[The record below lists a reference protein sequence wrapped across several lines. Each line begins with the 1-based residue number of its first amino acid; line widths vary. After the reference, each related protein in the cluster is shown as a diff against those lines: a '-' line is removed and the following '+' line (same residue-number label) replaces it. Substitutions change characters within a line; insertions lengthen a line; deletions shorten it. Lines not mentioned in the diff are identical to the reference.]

1 MAIPATSS
9 ALHVLHRTILM
20 ACLAAGLVPLLAHRA
35 RGHGEPFVIDYAAAT
50 NRLTVAPGVYDFF
63 NVDENL
69 ATPGFG
75 LPISTT
81 YPGFS
86 RADTLPANTAVTLRF
101 TSPLTYWNPTTG
113 PLDPLPV
120 ASGTID
126 VVNRA
131 AAIATVAAT
140 GIGGTNPLF
149 LDTFVGFPGEHH
161 HLTAYELAT
170 PDAPGLYG
178 LWAEA
183 TATGPSYPGGATTAS
198 SPFLIVLNW
207 GIEDEQQYQ
216 DGVTRLSA
224 LPDPVITIT
233 VGSGTQTQSQAGYPL
248 LSGVTPVVKAGAGT
262 LLVDQANTL
271 TGSTTIQ
278 QGTLR
283 LAHPSALA
291 ASTIV
296 PLAGG
301 TLAVTPFLQTTVGGL
316 AANAGGLI
324 DVGSGMIT
332 VGGGLSATDMVA
344 AILAG
349 FGDGS
354 WNGGRGITSSA
365 AAADLAASV
374 PRAVGWLDDG
384 TGSVT
389 FAYAAPGD
397 TNIDWQVDILDA
409 ANFLAGGRFD
419 SGLPATWNEGDFTYD
434 GIADILDAASFL
446 STGLFDA
453 GGYNPPA
460 SAAAVAAVPEP
471 CPSLML
477 AIAAMLA
484 CHAHR
489 GRRFRK
495 WPQVRS
501 GRRFSTCGTPSLAA
515 PHTG

>member
-9 ALHVLHRTILM
+9 APHVLHRTILM
-20 ACLAAGLVPLLAHRA
+20 ACLAAGLVPWLAQRVS
-35 RGHGEPFVIDYAAAT
+35 GHGDPFVINYASAT
-50 NRLTVAPGVYDFF
+50 NQLTVSPVIYDVF

-75 LPISTT
+75 FPISTI

-86 RADTLPANTAVTLRF
+86 RADALPANTAVSLHF
-101 TSPLTYWNPTTG
+101 TSPLTYWNPTTS

-120 ASGTID
+120 ASGTIS
-126 VVNRA
+126 VINRA
-131 AAIATVAAT
+131 AATATIAAA

-149 LDTFVGFPGEHH
+149 LDTFVGRPGEHH
-161 HLTAYELAT
+161 HFTAYELT
-170 PDAPGLYG
+170 HPDAPGLYG

-183 TATGPSYPGGATTAS
+183 TATGPSYPGNATAPS
-198 SPFLIVLNW
+198 APFLIVLNW

-216 DGVTRLSA
+216 DGVTRLAA

-233 VGSGTQTQSQAGYPL
+233 VSSGTQTQSQAGHPL
-248 LSGVTPVVKAGAGT
+248 LSGATPVVKAGAGA
-262 LLVDQANTL
+262 LLIDQANTL

-296 PLAGG
+296 PLASG

-316 AANAGGLI
+316 AANAGGMI

-332 VGGGLSATDMVA
+332 VARGLAPADMVA
-344 AILAG
+344 AILTG
-349 FGDGS
+349 LGDGS
-354 WNGGRGITSSA
+354 WNGGSGITSSV

-374 PRAVGWLDDG
+374 PRTVGWLDYGD
-384 TGSVT
+384 GSVA
-389 FAYAAPGD
+389 FAFAAPGD
-397 TNIDWQVDILDA
+397 TNLDWQVDILDA

-419 SGLPATWNEGDFTYD
+419 SGLPASWNDGDFTYD
-434 GIADILDAASFL
+434 GVTDILDAAGFL

-453 GGYNPPA
+453 GGYNPPTPTT
-460 SAAAVAAVPEP
+460 AVAAVPEP
-471 CPSLML
+471 STGLIVVAA
-477 AIAAMLA
+477 AIIA
-484 CHAHR
+484 CCLN
-489 GRRFRK
+489 RR
-495 WPQVRS
+495 P
-501 GRRFSTCGTPSLAA
+501 
-515 PHTG
+515 